1 MFVILFII
9 YININNDEI
18 YIDIIKFK
26 KGNYIY

>member
-18 YIDIIKFK
+18 YIGIIKFK